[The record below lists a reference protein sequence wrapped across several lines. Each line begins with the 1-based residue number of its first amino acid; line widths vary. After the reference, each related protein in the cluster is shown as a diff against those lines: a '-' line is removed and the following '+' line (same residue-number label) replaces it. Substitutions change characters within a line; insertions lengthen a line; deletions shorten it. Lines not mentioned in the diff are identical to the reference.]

1 MSRGSGPARVAAA
14 VAATLLLTGCGGLSD
29 EEVRE
34 VAADFAAGGAEE
46 RCELL
51 APATLAALVQRESS
65 TCAEA
70 IEQVPLGSGEVTEVQ
85 VWGEEAQA
93 KLSDDTFFL
102 TRTSSGWRVM
112 AAACTHQGQEKPYD
126 CQVEGA

>member
-1 MSRGSGPARVAAA
+1 MTWVERRRWVVPGLTAA
-14 VAATLLLTGCGGLSD
+14 LLLTGCGGLAD
-29 EEVRE
+29 DQVAR
-34 VAADFAAGGAEE
+34 VAADFASGSPGK

-51 APATLAALVQRESS
+51 APATFDALVEAES
-65 TCAEA
+65 AECEEA
-70 IEQVPLGSGEVTEVQ
+70 VEEVPLGSGEVTEVH

-93 KLSDDTFFL
+93 KLSGDTLFL

-112 AAACTHQGQEKPYD
+112 AAACSPRGPDEPYD